1 MIDPPFNNHNQPPE
15 ETTMITPVTR
25 RRCRLAPT
33 PIAAALL
40 MLAGGHAAAADL
52 VPAQVEIGDLSLRLN
67 GRAQQDFLIDAD
79 VPAED
84 QDGGELRR
92 ARIGLRARYGKHW
105 RGGVSLDI
113 DNNNDTAN
121 NTNNGDVIL
130 RDASVEYT
138 GFPVRV
144 ELGRFQEPFGLASY
158 GSSRSTVFMERPS
171 PTQFGPDY
179 GLGGALNYRG
189 KRYGVTVGAFTK
201 TGGEFINGDR
211 PEDALTGRITV
222 NPLRGDY
229 TLLHLGVSGSLRQ
242 TGDPRGLRIQGSP
255 ETVLVGGLTP
265 RSPRVASANA
275 YSLYNGEAAIQA
287 GALLLQAEY
296 IVANG
301 EDGIGGDGWYVEGS
315 WALTGERRDYSTRN
329 GNFGGIDP
337 RRPLFGSGRNGWG
350 ALEIGARYSDTAL
363 TDGGGDQGRVYGA
376 ALNWYPHEH
385 IRLSLNYLRVS
396 RQRFAEPK
404 EEADV
409 IQTRLQVSF

>member
-1 MIDPPFNNHNQPPE
+1 M
-15 ETTMITPVTR
+15 TTPKTLPATARALR
-25 RRCRLAPT
+25 RT

-40 MLAGGHAAAADL
+40 LAMIGSAQAADL
-52 VPAQVEIGDLSLRLN
+52 FPSTVEIGDLELRFN
-67 GRAQQDFLIDAD
+67 GRVQQDFLIDAN

-92 ARIGLRARYGKHW
+92 ARLGVRGKVADHW
-105 RGGVSLDI
+105 RFGVSVDL
-113 DNNNDTAN
+113 DNNNQTAN
-121 NTNNGDVIL
+121 NQNNGQLIL
-130 RDASVEYT
+130 REASVEYT
-138 GFPVRV
+138 GLPVRV

-201 TGGEFINGDR
+201 TGGDFINGDR
-211 PEDALTGRITV
+211 PEDALTGRVTV

-229 TLLHLGVSGSLRQ
+229 LLLHLGASGSVRQ
-242 TGDPRGLRIQGSP
+242 TSDPRGLRIQGSP

-265 RSPRVASANA
+265 RGVRVATANE
-275 YSLYNGEAAIQA
+275 YSLYNGEV
-287 GALLLQAEY
+287 ALQGGPLLVQAEY
-296 IVANG
+296 IRANG

-337 RRPLFGSGRNGWG
+337 RRPLFGRGRNGLG
-350 ALEIGARYSDTAL
+350 ALEVGARYSYTSL
-363 TDGGGDQGRVYGA
+363 VDGGGDQGRVYGA

-396 RQRFAEPK
+396 REQALLPK
-404 EEADV
+404 EDANV
-409 IQTRLQVSF
+409 IQARVQLSF

>member
-1 MIDPPFNNHNQPPE
+1 MNRHTVLQ
-15 ETTMITPVTR
+15 TR
-25 RRCRLAPT
+25 RRTRPPAL
-33 PIAAALL
+33 AAALL
-40 MLAGGHAAAADL
+40 LAAGSAGAADL
-52 VPAQVEIGDLSLRLN
+52 IPNEIGIGDLQLKVN
-67 GRAQQDFLIDAD
+67 GRVQQDFLISAN

-92 ARIGLRARYGKHW
+92 ARLGVRGRYADHW
-105 RGGVSLDI
+105 RFGVSIDI
-113 DNNNDTAN
+113 DNNNETAN
-121 NTNNGDVIL
+121 NQNNGQVIL
-130 RDASVEYT
+130 REASVEYT
-138 GFPVRV
+138 GLPVRI

-211 PEDALTGRITV
+211 PEDAVTGRFTV

-242 TGDPRGLRIQGSP
+242 TSDPRGLRIQGSP
-255 ETVLVGGLTP
+255 ETVLVGRFTP
-265 RSPRVASANA
+265 RSPRVLNA
-275 YSLYNGEAAIQA
+275 DSYSLYNGEV
-287 GALLLQAEY
+287 ALQSGPMLVQAEY

-301 EDGIGGDGWYVEGS
+301 DGGIGGDGWYVEGS

-337 RRPLFGSGRNGWG
+337 RRPLFGKGRNGFG
-350 ALEIGARYSDTAL
+350 AVEIGARYSDTSL
-363 TDGGGDQGRVYGA
+363 TDGGGDQGRIYGA

-385 IRLSLNYLRVS
+385 IRLSVNYLRVS
-396 RQRFAEPK
+396 LDRAAQPK
-404 EEADV
+404 QEADV
-409 IQTRLQVSF
+409 VQARVQLSF